1 MTNEENDIVIIEY
14 GHNGQ
19 VTSITNTPRPSRR
32 TTTGGQTSARTQPST
47 VRTQQSTARTSHPTI
62 SMDVRTR
69 NQQILRTLQ
78 NIPLIDI
85 PNTTPNPPQSFT
97 TFNISDV
104 TDDDFEAQ
112 VRRQEARLNPFS
124 DTPSPTENQTETNL
138 DGNDLL
144 NKEIANITKV
154 LELPNQYNEVFRPLI
169 AISLQEQWF
178 IGNYAS
184 YIEDSLTFTKSYFTS
199 IANSIKFGK
208 GPTFWERHSGS
219 SSFMSVNQCV
229 NCLFQDYPE
238 ELSGTGISKSWLLV
252 CITTFLQI
260 PDDTITVEHYREV
273 IIDRN
278 LDSYDA
284 FFINI
289 KQLIMLS
296 FIATELIR
304 PAENDIKL
312 ELLTMLELIPHSA
325 IILRYLTHSLSANIR
340 CATIRALSTVNFNP
354 EHTFHALF
362 RASVDPDCRVRRE
375 FCENVCEF
383 MVELDQGFF
392 EVDDYETEVNV
403 QLTLMGNKVW
413 FAEESKRGILEE
425 RLRDLW
431 VHDQYVDVGREAHTA
446 LTTLGLIR

>member
-32 TTTGGQTSARTQPST
+32 TTTRGQTSARTQPST
-47 VRTQQSTARTSHPTI
+47 VRTQPSTTRTSHPTI

-69 NQQILRTLQ
+69 NQQILRTQQ
-78 NIPLIDI
+78 NIPLIDL
-85 PNTTPNPPQSFT
+85 PNTTPNPPSSFT

-138 DGNDLL
+138 DSNDLL

-238 ELSGTGISKSWLLV
+238 ELSGTGISRSWLLV

-260 PDDTITVEHYREV
+260 SDDTITVEHY
-273 IIDRN
+273 
-278 LDSYDA
+278 S
-284 FFINI
+284 
-289 KQLIMLS
+289 
-296 FIATELIR
+296 
-304 PAENDIKL
+304 
-312 ELLTMLELIPHSA
+312 
-325 IILRYLTHSLSANIR
+325 
-340 CATIRALSTVNFNP
+340 
-354 EHTFHALF
+354 
-362 RASVDPDCRVRRE
+362 
-375 FCENVCEF
+375 
-383 MVELDQGFF
+383 
-392 EVDDYETEVNV
+392 
-403 QLTLMGNKVW
+403 
-413 FAEESKRGILEE
+413 
-425 RLRDLW
+425 
-431 VHDQYVDVGREAHTA
+431 
-446 LTTLGLIR
+446 

>member
-1 MTNEENDIVIIEY
+1 M
-14 GHNGQ
+14 
-19 VTSITNTPRPSRR
+19 R
-32 TTTGGQTSARTQPST
+32 A
-47 VRTQQSTARTSHPTI
+47 
-62 SMDVRTR
+62 R
-69 NQQILRTLQ
+69 NQQLLRTHQ
-78 NIPLIDI
+78 NVPLIDLS
-85 PNTTPNPPQSFT
+85 NTTPNPPPSFA

-104 TDDDFEAQ
+104 TDVDFEAQ

-124 DTPSPTENQTETNL
+124 DTPSPTENQTETTL
-138 DGNDLL
+138 SGNDLI

-154 LELPNQYNEVFRPLI
+154 LELPNQYNEVLRPLI

-178 IGNYAS
+178 IGAYAS

-199 IANSIKFGK
+199 IANSIKFSK
-208 GPTFWERHSGS
+208 GPTFWERHCGS
-219 SSFMSVNQCV
+219 TSFMSVHQCV
-229 NCLFQDYPE
+229 DCLFQDYPE
-238 ELSGTGISKSWLLV
+238 ELTEAGISKSWLLV

-260 PDDTITVEHYREV
+260 SDDTLTVDNYKEV
-273 IIDRN
+273 IIDPE
-278 LDSYDA
+278 LDSYDS

-304 PAENDIKL
+304 PAEHDIKL

-340 CATIRALSTVNFNP
+340 CATIRALSTVNFNA

-362 RASVDPDCRVRRE
+362 RGSVDPDCRVRRE
-375 FCENVCEF
+375 FCVNVCEF

-392 EVDDYETEVNV
+392 EVDNNETEVNV

-431 VHDQYVDVGREAHTA
+431 VHDQYVDVGQEAHSA
-446 LTTLGLIR
+446 LKTLGLIK